1 MNCKCRFCK
10 KKLNTNDAYK
20 VEHITSRGNK
30 QNRYYCN
37 EQEYRKEQQDIYF
50 WKQCQLGIDYIMG
63 YTVINNQKNKML
75 QEIIKGGYTR
85 EELYDCIIEKKDEVI
100 ELLNYR
106 KDIEEEYPKLC
117 YVFTILKGS
126 IRDITIKNKQ
136 MKYEKENERI
146 YKEVEKNEE
155 YYEIIAPKKVIYNK
169 RQSLFDKVKGVY
181 QDE

>member
-1 MNCKCRFCK
+1 
-10 KKLNTNDAYK
+10 
-20 VEHITSRGNK
+20 
-30 QNRYYCN
+30 
-37 EQEYRKEQQDIYF
+37 
-50 WKQCQLGIDYIMG
+50 
-63 YTVINNQKNKML
+63 
-75 QEIIKGGYTR
+75 
-85 EELYDCIIEKKDEVI
+85 
-100 ELLNYR
+100 

-146 YKEVEKNEE
+146 YKEVEKSEE